1 MERELGRY
9 GVVYI
14 TIYFVSLKVG
24 LGIIESMIKATD
36 VPRETGTV
44 GRRRNTLF

>member
-14 TIYFVSLKVG
+14 TICFVSLKVG
-24 LGIIESMIKATD
+24 LVIRVND
-36 VPRETGTV
+36 
-44 GRRRNTLF
+44 